1 MVEQSEKNIPS
12 QVKRLAAVR
21 KTPFLAMN
29 RRIIGEKFTRLRR
42 ALTGV
47 RVYYAIKANP
57 HRRLIQMLH
66 AMGAGFEVA
75 SEEEMNLVLGCGVSS
90 REIITS
96 NPLKSVSFIGAAHH
110 AGVEYFAFD
119 SYAEVDKL
127 SAHAPGCKGY
137 VRLVV
142 PNEGSQWPLSRKF
155 GVETAEAIELLEY
168 AATRKVIPYGI
179 TFHVGSQ
186 CLSQSSWI
194 NAIKKSKVV
203 WEAVRNRGIELR
215 MLNIG
220 GGFPIEYATDSIPPV
235 DELGRVIGRTLKD
248 EFPPSIEIFA
258 EPGRLIVG
266 EAGTMV
272 STVVA
277 KARREEENWLYLDIG
292 VFTGLMESIGGIQY
306 PFLTLKDGPQMTWV
320 VAGPTCD
327 SMDVIAKQVSLPD
340 LAVGEKVY
348 IPSAGAYTT
357 AYASRFNGFSLPRI
371 YLY

>member
-1 MVEQSEKNIPS
+1 
-12 QVKRLAAVR
+12 
-21 KTPFLAMN
+21 MN
-29 RRIIGEKFTRLRR
+29 RAIIREKFTLLRR
-42 ALTGV
+42 ALPDV

-57 HRRLIQMLH
+57 HKRLIQMLH

-75 SEEEMNLVLGCGVSS
+75 SEEEMNLVLGCGVSPKG
-90 REIITS
+90 IITS
-96 NPLKSVSFIGAAHH
+96 NPLKSESFIRAAYR

-119 SYAEVDKL
+119 SYTEIDKL
-127 SAHAPGCKGY
+127 SLHAPGCKGY

-142 PNEGSQWPLSRKF
+142 SNEGSQWPLSKKF
-155 GVETAEAIELLEY
+155 GVETADAIALLEY
-168 AATRKVIPYGI
+168 AAAHGIAPFGI

-186 CLSQSSWI
+186 CTNQTSWI
-194 NAIKKSKVV
+194 NAIKKSKAV
-203 WEAVRNRGIELR
+203 WDSVRDKGIELK

-220 GGFPIEYATDSIPPV
+220 GGFPIEYTTDSIPPM
-235 DELGRVIGRTLKD
+235 DELGKAIRRALN
-248 EFPPSIEIFA
+248 EQFPPETEIFA

-277 KARREEENWLYLDIG
+277 KAKRDGENWLYLDVG

-306 PFLTLKDGPQMTWV
+306 PFLTPKDGPQSPWV
-320 VAGPTCD
+320 IAGPTCD
-327 SMDVIAKQVSLPD
+327 SMDVIAKQVLLPE
-340 LAVGEKVY
+340 LAVGDKVY

-357 AYASRFNGFSLPRI
+357 AYASRFNGFLLPRT